1 MTFHLIETIRE
12 SLVTAEQIL
21 THHIAL
27 TLLDSLQHL
36 LQHLRG
42 SLLRSYCLTRP
53 NASVLYGRV
62 VKGFVLFSALQWFL
76 TLMFPIG
83 MALPV

>member
-36 LQHLRG
+36 LQHLLG

-53 NASVLYGRV
+53 SASVLYGRV
-62 VKGFVLFSALQWFL
+62 VKVLLLFSTLQWFL
-76 TLMFPIG
+76 TLIFP